1 MLCHLHIV
9 GAESY
14 SLNQCINIVLCC
26 RALGPV
32 EAEAI
37 PGLKDIHKFVDPYEV
52 EIIARCCR

>member
-1 MLCHLHIV
+1 MLCLTLSAVHH
-9 GAESY
+9 
-14 SLNQCINIVLCC
+14 CCCC